1 MGGQAYPWV
10 LVLKNHLLH
19 RNLSY
24 RFTSV
29 LRPIG
34 RLYRL
39 FLLTIFTINFLILG
53 GQLIWQEKK
62 KEKR

>member
-10 LVLKNHLLH
+10 FVLKNHLLH

-29 LRPIG
+29 FRPCG
-34 RLYRL
+34 RLDK
-39 FLLTIFTINFLILG
+39 TKNI
-53 GQLIWQEKK
+53 
-62 KEKR
+62 KEKGEI